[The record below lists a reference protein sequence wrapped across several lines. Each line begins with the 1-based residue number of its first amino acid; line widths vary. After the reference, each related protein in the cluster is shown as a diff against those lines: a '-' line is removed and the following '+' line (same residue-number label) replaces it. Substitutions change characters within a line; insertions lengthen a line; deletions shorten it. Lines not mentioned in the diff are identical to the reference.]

1 MNEQLERQIQA
12 DFPFMKMN
20 KIDGEENLYRRWG
33 CDCDDGWYE
42 LIHDMCQAI
51 TDRYA
56 KEGLPIDLIPTQ
68 SKENL
73 TYLRKNGFSRRA
85 TSAARAIF
93 AASGRINGNTHQP
106 SAVQRPMAPVFL
118 V

>member
-56 KEGLPIDLIPTQ
+56 VSVKPRHVKRPPSQGELLLTKMAVSLRIYVLRLQSNLIAHRHT
-68 SKENL
+68 
-73 TYLRKNGFSRRA
+73 
-85 TSAARAIF
+85 
-93 AASGRINGNTHQP
+93 
-106 SAVQRPMAPVFL
+106 
-118 V
+118 

>member
-56 KEGLPIDLIPTQ
+56 KEGLPIDLILHS
-68 SKENL
+68 SKKNSQLFDFITRLREVSMEVQPL
-73 TYLRKNGFSRRA
+73 TFWA
-85 TSAARAIF
+85 T
-93 AASGRINGNTHQP
+93 
-106 SAVQRPMAPVFL
+106 
-118 V
+118 